1 MKLTKTDIIAITKND
16 SDYLNAKGA
25 KCYYNKDYKNAMEYY
40 HLASSMGNDQACS
53 NLGYCYLYG
62 RDTEPNTDLAIAY
75 FEIAAKRNNIEACYK
90 LGDIYGSTKW
100 GKEDKELSIYYYR
113 LAASILIDDD
123 WESEGAIAY
132 CHELRQFPSLCFA
145 LGREMLPNGD
155 MNINISQA
163 YQFLRL
169 AEEGYRIEIA
179 NGGDFYQKPYES
191 VISLLNDSIFDD
203 VRKEI
208 DLLFDEDEEDNERA

>member
-1 MKLTKTDIIAITKND
+1 
-16 SDYLNAKGA
+16 
-25 KCYYNKDYKNAMEYY
+25 
-40 HLASSMGNDQACS
+40 
-53 NLGYCYLYG
+53 
-62 RDTEPNTDLAIAY
+62 
-75 FEIAAKRNNIEACYK
+75 
-90 LGDIYGSTKW
+90 
-100 GKEDKELSIYYYR
+100 
-113 LAASILIDDD
+113 
-123 WESEGAIAY
+123 
-132 CHELRQFPSLCFA
+132 
-145 LGREMLPNGD
+145 MLPNGD